1 MTQNV
6 KAAGEALKHNLKLQP
21 QLYGLTLEMSRY
33 ILVKKKTKKKT
44 CRWYA
49 VAKMHSAFAT
59 LGKQMTPST

>member
-33 ILVKKKTKKKT
+33 ILVKKKTKKKRADGMQLQKCT
-44 CRWYA
+44 L
-49 VAKMHSAFAT
+49 HSQR
-59 LGKQMTPST
+59 LESK